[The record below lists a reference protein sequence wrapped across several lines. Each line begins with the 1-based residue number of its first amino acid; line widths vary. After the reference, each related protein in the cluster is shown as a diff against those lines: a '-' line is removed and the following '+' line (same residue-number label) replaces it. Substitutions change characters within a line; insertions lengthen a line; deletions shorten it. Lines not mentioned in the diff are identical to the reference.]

1 MGIEIKKVSLKEID
15 AVCNILCNVISH
27 MKSIGFTQWN
37 EDYPT
42 REILERDI
50 EYGCLFGAY
59 SNEKLAGFAALNE
72 HQSEEYE
79 EILWKFGEP
88 YLVVHRLQVD
98 PAYRGKGIAYLIM
111 LFAERLAK
119 ERGCK
124 AIRLDTRQDNIP
136 AIALY
141 EKLGYQKRGHVHFP
155 RMMEY
160 EFPCFEKEIL

>member
-1 MGIEIKKVSLKEID
+1 
-15 AVCNILCNVISH
+15 

-79 EILWKFGEP
+79 KILWKFGEP

-98 PAYRGKGIAYLIM
+98 PSYRGKGIAYLIM
-111 LFAERLAK
+111 LFADRLAK
-119 ERGCK
+119 ERGYK